1 MIPDALTV
9 ARAVHVLALVHW
21 IGGVCAVTTIV
32 LPQARRL
39 GDAEA
44 AIEFFESFERRFV
57 SQVRVSI
64 ALAGLSGLYMLY
76 ALDAWDRFRHLSFW
90 WLHLMV
96 AVWCLFATMV
106 YVIEP
111 LFAHR
116 KFREHAMRDAAA
128 AFARVARLHMIA
140 LLVSAIAIGA
150 GVLGAHGALP

>member
-1 MIPDALTV
+1 MVPDGLTL

-39 GDAEA
+39 ADAKA
-44 AIEFFESFERRFV
+44 AVEFFEAFERRFV
-57 SQVRVSI
+57 RQVRVSI
-64 ALAGLSGLYMLY
+64 LLAGLSGLYMLH
-76 ALDAWDRFRHLSFW
+76 ALDAWGRFRDVSFW

-96 AVWCLFATMV
+96 AVWCLFALMV
-106 YVIEP
+106 FVIEP

-116 KFREHAMRDAAA
+116 RFREFALRDAAA
-128 AFARVARLHMIA
+128 AFALVTRLHLLA
-140 LLVSAIAIGA
+140 LAISAIAIGA

>member
-1 MIPDALTV
+1 MIPDGLTL

-21 IGGVCAVTTIV
+21 IGGVCSVTTIV

-39 GDAEA
+39 GDARA
-44 AIEFFESFERRFV
+44 AVEFFESFERRFV
-57 SQVRVSI
+57 RQVRVSI
-64 ALAGLSGLYMLY
+64 LLAGLSGLYMLH
-76 ALDAWDRFRHLSFW
+76 ALDAWGRFRDVSFW

-106 YVIEP
+106 FVIEP

-116 KFREHAMRDAAA
+116 KFREYAMRDAEG
-128 AFARVARLHMIA
+128 AFALVTRLHMLA
-140 LLVSAIAIGA
+140 LVISAIAIGA